1 MRHFAPAD
9 EQVFYIFAE
18 GRITMAGII
27 GYCCALLIGVS
38 LGLIGGG
45 GSILTVPVLV
55 YLFGI
60 SPVLATSYSL
70 CIVGIT
76 SMVGAYQNLKR
87 GLVDFNTV
95 LSFGVP
101 SVITVLAVRKLLIP
115 YIPSHLFFI
124 GSFDV
129 TFSFLIMVL
138 FALLMMVASVAM
150 ITNQKPQKSAFTHR
164 EIKFVFY
171 GIGLGLVTGLLGAG
185 GGFLIIPFLVLF
197 VKMRMK
203 NAVGTSLFI
212 IAINALLGF
221 IVDIGYH
228 DIDWHLLSIILLI
241 AIAGVIIGDRLSKR
255 IKSDKLRQ
263 LFGWF
268 VLFIGLFILVK
279 EIFL

>member
-1 MRHFAPAD
+1 
-9 EQVFYIFAE
+9 
-18 GRITMAGII
+18 MAIDII
-27 GYCCALLIGVS
+27 GYCCALFIGIS

-55 YLFGI
+55 YLFGV

-76 SMVGAYQNLKR
+76 SLVGAYQNLKR

-95 LSFGVP
+95 ISFGIP
-101 SVITVLAVRKLLIP
+101 SVITVLAVRKLVIP
-115 YIPSHLFFI
+115 HIPAHLFFV
-124 GSFDV
+124 GDVDV
-129 TFSFLIMVL
+129 TFSFLIMIL

-150 ITNQKPQKSAFTHR
+150 ITNQKPQKSAFAHR

-171 GIGLGLVTGLLGAG
+171 GIGLGMITGLLGAG

-221 IVDIGYH
+221 MVDIGHH
-228 DIDWHLLSIILLI
+228 DIDWHLLSIIILI
-241 AIAGVIIGDRLSKR
+241 AIAGVIIGGRLSKK

-263 LFGWF
+263 IFGWF
-268 VLFIGLFILVK
+268 VLLTGLFILVK

>member
-1 MRHFAPAD
+1 MWSDDDA
-9 EQVFYIFAE
+9 
-18 GRITMAGII
+18 
-27 GYCCALLIGVS
+27 C
-38 LGLIGGG
+38 
-45 GSILTVPVLV
+45 
-55 YLFGI
+55 
-60 SPVLATSYSL
+60 
-70 CIVGIT
+70 
-76 SMVGAYQNLKR
+76 N
-87 GLVDFNTV
+87 
-95 LSFGVP
+95 
-101 SVITVLAVRKLLIP
+101 
-115 YIPSHLFFI
+115 FI
-124 GSFDV
+124 
-129 TFSFLIMVL
+129 
-138 FALLMMVASVAM
+138 
-150 ITNQKPQKSAFTHR
+150 R